1 MIAQRH
7 APSAKLC
14 LRVFVQ
20 LLEVRASDDTIVHAS
35 LMGIDR
41 LLPILDDAAKR
52 EALLWVIKTVL
63 KHEGSDVCDGL
74 LDLLL
79 RHGDCVVPQTEEVC
93 RIMTQRYATLSQSTR
108 LTLLLLLV
116 KLVRIDSENEQIRKM
131 FDYVLELNAKDID
144 VEVRV
149 QARNIRAVLC
159 CLPSTH
165 PQLFTSENP
174 AVEAILDKITKPDN
188 RPNEY
193 LSECHLS
200 DYYLGSLSLAVGFS
214 LSSLA
219 HAQLNENFHGFVPLP
234 DWTDTP
240 VPGELRDPAAIEAKQ
255 RAEEEAKER
264 ERRAKEKA
272 ERAKA
277 KAKTGKASKKEEEE
291 EYSDYSY
298 SDYSYSDEEEGKAK
312 PKDGKASKKEVGEYS
327 DYSYSDYSYSDEEE
341 TKEKKKEEEEEKP
354 KKKEEGEEKTT
365 KKDDEKPKEKAKE
378 SKEEYSDYSYSDY
391 SYSDV

>member
-41 LLPILDDAAKR
+41 LLPILDDGAKR

-79 RHGDCVVPQTEEVC
+79 RHGDCVIPQTEEVC
-93 RIMTQRYATLSQSTR
+93 RIMTQRYASLSQSTR

-116 KLVRIDSENEQIRKM
+116 KLVRIDTENEQIRKM

-149 QARNIRAVLC
+149 QARNIRAVLS
-159 CLPSTH
+159 LLFYSH
-165 PQLFTSENP
+165 SQLFTSENP

-200 DYYLGSLSLAVGFS
+200 EYYLGSLSLAVLSFFS
-214 LSSLA
+214 LSS
-219 HAQLNENFHGFVPLP
+219 HAQLNENFHGFIPLP

-277 KAKTGKASKKEEEE
+277 KGKSDKAKGKASKEE

-298 SDYSYSDEEEGKAK
+298 SDYSYSEDEKEKKKGSKAN
-312 PKDGKASKKEVGEYS
+312 KEQEYS
-327 DYSYSDYSYSDEEE
+327 DYSYSDYSYSEEE
-341 TKEKKKEEEEEKP
+341 EEKKEKKTEKKTEKKEEEEKP
-354 KKKEEGEEKTT
+354 KKKEEDKP
-365 KKDDEKPKEKAKE
+365 KKDDEKPKEKSKE
-378 SKEEYSDYSYSDY
+378 KEEYSDYSYSDY

>member
-41 LLPILDDAAKR
+41 LLPILDDGAKR

-79 RHGDCVVPQTEEVC
+79 RHGDCVIPQTEEVC
-93 RIMTQRYATLSQSTR
+93 RIMTQRYASLSQSTR

-116 KLVRIDSENEQIRKM
+116 KLVRIDTENEQIRKM

-149 QARNIRAVLC
+149 QARNIRAVLS
-159 CLPSTH
+159 LSFLAH
-165 PQLFTSENP
+165 SQLFTSENP

-200 DYYLGSLSLAVGFS
+200 DYYLGSLSLTVLSFS
-214 LSSLA
+214 LFS
-219 HAQLNENFHGFVPLP
+219 HAQLNENFHGFIPLP

-277 KAKTGKASKKEEEE
+277 KPKSDKAKGKASKEEE

-298 SDYSYSDEEEGKAK
+298 SDYSYSEEENEKKGSKEK
-312 PKDGKASKKEVGEYS
+312 GKASKEEEYS
-327 DYSYSDYSYSDEEE
+327 DYSYSDYSYSEEE
-341 TKEKKKEEEEEKP
+341 EEKKKKTEKTEKKEEEKP
-354 KKKEEGEEKTT
+354 KKKEEDKP
-365 KKDDEKPKEKAKE
+365 KKDDEKPKEKSKE
-378 SKEEYSDYSYSDY
+378 KEEYSDYSYSDY

>member
-1 MIAQRH
+1 M
-7 APSAKLC
+7 
-14 LRVFVQ
+14 
-20 LLEVRASDDTIVHAS
+20 
-35 LMGIDR
+35 
-41 LLPILDDAAKR
+41 
-52 EALLWVIKTVL
+52 
-63 KHEGSDVCDGL
+63 
-74 LDLLL
+74 
-79 RHGDCVVPQTEEVC
+79 
-93 RIMTQRYATLSQSTR
+93 
-108 LTLLLLLV
+108 
-116 KLVRIDSENEQIRKM
+116 
-131 FDYVLELNAKDID
+131 
-144 VEVRV
+144 
-149 QARNIRAVLC
+149 
-159 CLPSTH
+159 
-165 PQLFTSENP
+165 
-174 AVEAILDKITKPDN
+174 EAILDKITKPDN

-277 KAKTGKASKKEEEE
+277 KAKTGKASKKEVEEE

-312 PKDGKASKKEVGEYS
+312 PKDGKAIKKEVGEYS
-327 DYSYSDYSYSDEEE
+327 DYSYSDY
-341 TKEKKKEEEEEKP
+341 
-354 KKKEEGEEKTT
+354 
-365 KKDDEKPKEKAKE
+365 
-378 SKEEYSDYSYSDY
+378 
-391 SYSDV
+391 